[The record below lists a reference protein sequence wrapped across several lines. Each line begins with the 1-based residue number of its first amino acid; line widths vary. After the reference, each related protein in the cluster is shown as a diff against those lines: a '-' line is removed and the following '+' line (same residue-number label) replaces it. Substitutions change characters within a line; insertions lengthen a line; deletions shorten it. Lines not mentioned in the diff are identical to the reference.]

1 MSMKTS
7 TKIFSLLALFL
18 LAAASVSCGDRY
30 MKELNTDTSKATV
43 MDPNS
48 LLTTALLQ
56 TYGDFGMMDTYRSY
70 ITGFTQYMAGGW
82 NVTAYAGSVHADNDQ
97 MSQMWNR
104 IYGVGVKNLVD
115 GIANSAE
122 LPNVNAVLRIT
133 RVYMMSLLTD
143 TYGDVPCSEAG
154 LGFISGISNPKYDT
168 QESIYDFFFTELT
181 ACAAQLNSEKDRVS
195 GDVTAYKG
203 DLSKWR
209 KFANA
214 LRMRFAMRISDV
226 NPAKARAEFE
236 AAVAAGTFS
245 SADDDAYVI
254 YMDAPFTLYEGAR
267 ELDFRANALG
277 EMLYGQDFSSPS
289 FVCATFFNQLKNTG
303 DPRLYRICRHYINTK
318 RSSTQADDLGNVDV
332 TDEVRLWEASNGGTH
347 PVNVGAA
354 WYSVWVNGAT
364 VDEIPTLKRL
374 VESDPSAGYDA
385 EATRARM
392 VRPFLSI
399 DFEKATCPGIL
410 MTYGEVNFLLAE
422 AKSKGWNVA
431 GETEELFKTGV
442 RAAMQ
447 LINEHY
453 VPDSR
458 AITEAEISDFLAN
471 LMPTIDLTNAEK
483 ARQAI
488 NTQAWILHLSNPSEG
503 WANMRR
509 SDYPVLV
516 DRSNFPQYD
525 GFTYDDNN
533 MSTPVRLKYP
543 NMESKYNS
551 AAYAEAIARE
561 PLNGKDDWHTK
572 LWWDK
577 FDGHFE

>member
-7 TKIFSLLALFL
+7 TKISSLLALVL
-18 LAAASVSCGDRY
+18 LSVTTVSCGDRY
-30 MKELNTDTSKATV
+30 MQEMNTDSSKATV

-56 TYGDFGMMDTYRSY
+56 TYGDFSMMDTYRSY
-70 ITGFTQYMAGGW
+70 ITGFPQYLAGGW
-82 NVTAYAGSVHADNDQ
+82 NVTAYAGSVHADNAQ
-97 MSQMWNR
+97 MSNLWNR
-104 IYGVGVKNLVD
+104 MYGVGIKNLVD
-115 GIANSAE
+115 GIANSAG

-133 RVYMMSLLTD
+133 RVYMMSVLTD

-168 QESIYDFFFTELT
+168 QESIYDFFFTELA
-181 ACAAQLNSEKDRVS
+181 ACVAQLDGSKDRVS

-203 DLSKWR
+203 DLNKWR

-226 NPAKARAEFE
+226 NPAKAQTEFE

-245 SADDDAYVI
+245 DIEDDAYVI

-289 FVCATFFNQLKNTG
+289 FVCATFFNKLQSTS
-303 DPRLYRICRHYINTK
+303 DPRLYRFCRHYINTK

-332 TDEVRLWEASNGGTH
+332 TDEVRAWEASNGGPH
-347 PVNVGAA
+347 PCTVGAA
-354 WYSVWVNGAT
+354 WYCVWVNGPAT
-364 VDEIPTLKRL
+364 DDIPTLKRL
-374 VESDPSAGYDA
+374 VESDPAAGYDDDA
-385 EATRARM
+385 SKSRM
-392 VRPFLSI
+392 VHPFLSI
-399 DFEKATCPGIL
+399 DFEKASRPGIL
-410 MTYGEVNFLLAE
+410 MTYAEVNFLLAE
-422 AKSKGWNVA
+422 AKSKGWNVT
-431 GETEELFKTGV
+431 GTTEELLKVGV
-442 RAAMQ
+442 RASMQ
-447 LINEHY
+447 LINKHY
-453 VPDSR
+453 VPESR
-458 AITEAEISDFLAN
+458 AITEAEIADFLAGLLAGVN
-471 LMPTIDLTNAEK
+471 LDNAEK
-483 ARQAI
+483 AREII
-488 NTQAWILHLSNPSEG
+488 NTQAWVLHLTNPSEG
-503 WANMRR
+503 WANVRR

-516 DRSNFPQYD
+516 DRGQLPKYD

-533 MSTPVRLKYP
+533 LSTPVRLKYP

-551 AAYAEAIARE
+551 AAYVEAVGRA

-572 LWWDK
+572 VWWDK